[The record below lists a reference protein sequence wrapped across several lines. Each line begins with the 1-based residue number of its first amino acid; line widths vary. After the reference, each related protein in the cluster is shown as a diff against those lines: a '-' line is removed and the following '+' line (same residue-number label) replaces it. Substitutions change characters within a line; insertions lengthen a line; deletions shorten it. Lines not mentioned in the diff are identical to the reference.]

1 MVHIRGRNGKK
12 GASHGN
18 NNVESRDENDTTN
31 LPESI
36 HICPMFDEWRPKCEI
51 VCRVREVM

>member
-1 MVHIRGRNGKK
+1 VVHIRGRNGKK

-18 NNVESRDENDTTN
+18 NNVEGRDENDTTN

-36 HICPMFDEWRPKCEI
+36 HICPCSMSGDVSAKLCVGLEK
-51 VCRVREVM
+51 